1 MVVSTF
7 VRILGFLKKFSR
19 LSDRGKKER
28 SLKKE
33 CGISFDER
41 GEKACFFSV
50 DIPAAYV
57 LCQKDKFPNFTKITF
72 CIFGHIYNKM
82 TPRFARNT
90 IASILYSKF
99 F

>member
-1 MVVSTF
+1 MS
-7 VRILGFLKKFSR
+7 
-19 LSDRGKKER
+19 
-28 SLKKE
+28 
-33 CGISFDER
+33 
-41 GEKACFFSV
+41 
-50 DIPAAYV
+50 
-57 LCQKDKFPNFTKITF
+57 KDKFPNFTKITF